1 MGTLEIVILVL
12 LSVVILSTFFLYL
25 VNSLKIRKKAKK
37 AKEEQERLKQ
47 EEKLE
52 KEKKEQ
58 EEKNAKKQEEKK
70 TEVIPVKAENS
81 KVETIAEVTPVEP
94 VEEIVD
100 NWETDNNATTK
111 QAVVENNKNL
121 TIKEQIDNLS
131 PEMKTIMFTDILKP
145 KF

>member
-70 TEVIPVKAENS
+70 TEVIPVQAENS
-81 KVETIAEVTPVEP
+81 KVETVAEVTPVEP
-94 VEEIVD
+94 VEEVADIVEE
-100 NWETDNNATTK
+100 NVTTK
-111 QAVVENNKNL
+111 QAVVESNKNL